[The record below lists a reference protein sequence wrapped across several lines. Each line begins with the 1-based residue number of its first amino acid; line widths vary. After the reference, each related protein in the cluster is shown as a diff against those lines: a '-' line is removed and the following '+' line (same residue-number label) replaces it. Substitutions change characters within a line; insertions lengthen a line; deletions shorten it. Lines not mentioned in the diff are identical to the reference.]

1 MILKFRQLSR
11 VIANDHRSVPQ
22 ELFDGLG
29 VH

>member
-11 VIANDHRSVPQ
+11 VITNGHRPVPQ